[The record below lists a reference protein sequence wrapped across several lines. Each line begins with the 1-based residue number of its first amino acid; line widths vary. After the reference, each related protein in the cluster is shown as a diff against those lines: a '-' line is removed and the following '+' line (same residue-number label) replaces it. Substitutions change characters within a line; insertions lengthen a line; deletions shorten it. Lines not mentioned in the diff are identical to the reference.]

1 MAILRLFVI
10 SGIIFISVFYI
21 CSKAESSEGVTHDLK
36 LTLKPARLK
45 NLNALTGIWICTSQK
60 TKVFNSD
67 IQKAQPLQSRQEP
80 LSLKHNRRSP
90 NDQ

>member
-45 NLNALTGIWICTSQK
+45 NLNALKIGRAH
-60 TKVFNSD
+60 V
-67 IQKAQPLQSRQEP
+67 
-80 LSLKHNRRSP
+80 
-90 NDQ
+90 